1 MDPGLGVVLNANL
14 EQYKPCGAKDVP
26 RISIVLT
33 EVHSGNNST
42 GAYGIGEPA
51 TIPTAAAIA
60 NAVGDALGVHVRSLP
75 ITPAKILDALE
86 RQRLEA
92 EKGTGTK

>member
-1 MDPGLGVVLNANL
+1 MLNPNF

-26 RISIVLT
+26 EITVVLT
-33 EVHSGNNST
+33 EVASGNNST

-60 NAVGDALGVHVRSLP
+60 NAVGDAVGAHVRSLP
-75 ITPAKILDALE
+75 ITPGKILEALE
-86 RQRLEA
+86 QARRGAARTPGAQ
-92 EKGTGTK
+92 